1 MILFQFGRL
10 LTGPVLAGLVLGL
23 LGGLGSAAAQ
33 GFHPKSGR
41 RIAGVMGVGGAD
53 WLERAEREREEAP
66 AKAIDLLGL
75 EPGMVVADVGA
86 GVGYYA
92 TRMAKKVGPAGKI
105 YANDIQA
112 EMLTLLR
119 KRLAS
124 EKVTNV
130 EMVLGTETD
139 PKLPKGALDMIIMV
153 DVYHEFAQPQRM
165 LRQLKLCLKPEGRL
179 VLLEFRKED
188 PYVPIRAEHKMSI
201 TEAKLELE
209 DEGFV
214 LDKVLHDLPW
224 QHMLFFKKAA
234 VVGTAP

>member
-1 MILFQFGRL
+1 MILFQLSRL
-10 LTGPVLAGLVLGL
+10 LIGVVLGGLVLGSFSL
-23 LGGLGSAAAQ
+23 Q
-33 GFHPKSGR
+33 GQGVHPKSGR

-66 AKAIDLLGL
+66 TKAIEMLDLK
-75 EPGMVVADVGA
+75 PGMVVADVGA

-92 TRMAKKVGPAGKI
+92 TRMAKKVGAAGKI
-105 YANDIQA
+105 YANEIQS

-119 KRLAS
+119 RRLAE
-124 EKVTNV
+124 EKVGNIEV
-130 EMVLGTETD
+130 VLGTETD
-139 PKLPKGALDMIIMV
+139 PKLPKGALDLIIMV

-165 LRQLKLCLKPEGRL
+165 LRRLRDCLKPDGRL

-188 PYVPIRAEHKMSI
+188 PYVPIRADHKMSV

-214 LDKVLHDLPW
+214 LEKVLHDLPW
-224 QHMLFFKKAA
+224 QHMMFFKKAGA
-234 VVGTAP
+234 